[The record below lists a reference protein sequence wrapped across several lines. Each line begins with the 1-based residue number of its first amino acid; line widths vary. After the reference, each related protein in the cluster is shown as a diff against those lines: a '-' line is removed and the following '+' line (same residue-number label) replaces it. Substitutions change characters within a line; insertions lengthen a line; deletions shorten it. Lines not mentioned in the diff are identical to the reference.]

1 MKGLF
6 CEILVV
12 VQNSFAQLELLAPV
26 ALIVVCFW
34 FRPVG
39 YAEAE
44 LNALNKELLLRVQ
57 KSGVAVPSST
67 VLGGKLPFAWRLRII
82 GAARISMP

>member
-67 VLGGKLPFAWRLRII
+67 VLSGRLPFA
-82 GAARISMP
+82 